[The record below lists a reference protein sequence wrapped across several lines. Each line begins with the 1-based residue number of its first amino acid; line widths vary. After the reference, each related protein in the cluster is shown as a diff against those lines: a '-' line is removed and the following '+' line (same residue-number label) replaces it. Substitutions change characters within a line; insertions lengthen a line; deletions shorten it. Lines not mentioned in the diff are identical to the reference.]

1 MSRTLRLHAIDGL
14 LVVMVVIWGVNY
26 SVLKRAFAEMAPQ
39 PFNAL
44 RLALASTVFLLA
56 IRIARNRARQGRVSS
71 ILYTPQA
78 LTSRDRWDLVWL
90 GLIGHSAYQLCFAAG
105 VAATTVSNAALI
117 IGATPVAVAVLSAAL
132 GRERIGRLHWFGAGV
147 SITGIYFVVGRGA
160 SFGGT
165 TLHGDALVMVSVV
178 CWAAYT
184 IGAGRLVARHSPLYV
199 TGITM
204 AIGTVPYVLAT
215 VPQFVR
221 LSWSG
226 INPWTWGALV
236 LSALLALNVAYL
248 IWYAGVQRIGA
259 ARTSIYSNLVPI
271 TAMSVAAVW
280 LGEPLTRTK
289 LAGVTA
295 VLIGVLLTRLGRKP
309 NAIPIEE

>member
-1 MSRTLRLHAIDGL
+1 
-14 LVVMVVIWGVNY
+14 
-26 SVLKRAFAEMAPQ
+26 
-39 PFNAL
+39 
-44 RLALASTVFLLA
+44 
-56 IRIARNRARQGRVSS
+56 
-71 ILYTPQA
+71 
-78 LTSRDRWDLVWL
+78 
-90 GLIGHSAYQLCFAAG
+90 
-105 VAATTVSNAALI
+105 
-117 IGATPVAVAVLSAAL
+117 
-132 GRERIGRLHWFGAGV
+132 
-147 SITGIYFVVGRGA
+147 
-160 SFGGT
+160 
-165 TLHGDALVMVSVV
+165 VSVV

-199 TGITM
+199 TGMTM

-280 LGEPLTRTK
+280 LGEPMTGTK